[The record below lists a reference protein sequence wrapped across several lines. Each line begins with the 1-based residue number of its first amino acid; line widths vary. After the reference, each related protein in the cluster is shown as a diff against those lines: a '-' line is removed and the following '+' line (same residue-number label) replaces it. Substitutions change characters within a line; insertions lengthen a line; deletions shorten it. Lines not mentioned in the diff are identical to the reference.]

1 MAHRRFPAGLPLL
14 KEARVR
20 QGYISTAP
28 VVRIRESANADGC
41 RCVLC
46 FKGEGTLAREE
57 VETDISAE
65 LFRRLTAFTGQ
76 DLVTKDYRVYAL
88 PGGERLEVSLVDA
101 GRPTAFFYAEVEFP
115 TVEAARAF
123 VPPPFLGEEKTE
135 SGDFSMSAY
144 CTLPAA
150 PTGRDSHA
158 HGPPVRDR
166 ISAAKPSPHDGA
178 GVGRTL

>member
-1 MAHRRFPAGLPLL
+1 MEIERKWLIDGFPAGLPLL

-28 VVRIRESANADGC
+28 VVRIRESVNADGC

-88 PGGERLEVSLVDA
+88 PGGERLEVSQVAA
-101 GRPTAFFYAEVEFP
+101 GRPEACFYEGVGLPAGVP
-115 TVEAARAF
+115 SVEAVRSF
-123 VPPPFLGEEKTE
+123 VRPRFVGDVKSE
-135 SGDFSMSAY
+135 SGDFSMSVYWHA
-144 CTLPAA
+144 TRGS
-150 PTGRDSHA
+150 GRE
-158 HGPPVRDR
+158 G
-166 ISAAKPSPHDGA
+166 
-178 GVGRTL
+178 